1 MAFGRWVVA
10 AFILS
15 ALASSVLLSQGRE
28 KRVVPLPANDTQV
41 FERTHGSVG
50 VAILVGVGKYPR
62 FSGFGELRYP
72 ERDVDLLAKELT
84 SQHYQ
89 VVSLTDG
96 DATKES
102 ILNAIRQAGEVIDP
116 AKSSIV
122 FFFSGHGYA
131 QGADNMLAT
140 SDASVNKL
148 AETGLSL
155 RAVEQGLIATKAPR
169 RMLWIDACRNEPGK
183 GVGDARTFTRFQA
196 ASGTRILFSTKFGR
210 VSYEDDEF
218 QQGVFSHYLVEGL
231 RGAAAKDDGWV
242 SFRDLS
248 DYVTEQVT
256 TRTLQ
261 QGHTQ
266 VPFEGT
272 GQSDASGDFPVAR
285 LVGGRAQVAAEPVS
299 NPTSVRIKENPKD
312 GQRYVWIPA
321 GSYLMGCSAGDSE
334 CYDEEKPAHLVTL
347 SKGFWMGQTAVT
359 VGAWKRYRL
368 ATNTAELPKEDN
380 LGRKNWNEAG
390 PDNMPA
396 VMMTWD
402 EASSFCRWA
411 NMRLPTEAEW
421 EYAARAGTTA
431 ARYGELDS
439 IAWYGD
445 NSGNQRID
453 STQVF
458 QADKANYSR
467 HLFENGNFVHAV
479 AQKQPNAWRLFD
491 MLGNV
496 KQWTADWYDASYYA
510 KSEGVDPIGPP
521 AGQYRVLRGGSW
533 ISVPQDVRASSRLRF
548 GPGSRVSIFGCRCVG
563 ELP

>member
-1 MAFGRWVVA
+1 
-10 AFILS
+10 
-15 ALASSVLLSQGRE
+15 
-28 KRVVPLPANDTQV
+28 
-41 FERTHGSVG
+41 
-50 VAILVGVGKYPR
+50 
-62 FSGFGELRYP
+62 
-72 ERDVDLLAKELT
+72 
-84 SQHYQ
+84 
-89 VVSLTDG
+89 
-96 DATKES
+96 
-102 ILNAIRQAGEVIDP
+102 
-116 AKSSIV
+116 
-122 FFFSGHGYA
+122 
-131 QGADNMLAT
+131 
-140 SDASVNKL
+140 
-148 AETGLSL
+148 
-155 RAVEQGLIATKAPR
+155 
-169 RMLWIDACRNEPGK
+169 
-183 GVGDARTFTRFQA
+183 VGDARSFTKFQA
-196 ASGTRILFSTKFGR
+196 ATGTRILFSTKFGR

-231 RGAAAKDDGWV
+231 RGAAAKEDGWV

-248 DYVTEQVT
+248 DYVTEQVQ

-285 LVGGRAQVAAEPVS
+285 LAGGGGPVAVEPTQPVARAS
-299 NPTSVRIKENPKD
+299 SGRIKENSKD

-334 CYDEEKPAHLVTL
+334 CYDNEKPPHSVTI

-359 VGAWKRYRL
+359 VGAWKRYRQ
-368 ATNTAELPKEDN
+368 ATGTAELPKEDS

-390 PDNMPA
+390 ADNMPA

-402 EASSFCRWA
+402 EASSFCKWA

-421 EYAARAGTTA
+421 EYAARAGTTG

-439 IAWYGD
+439 VAWYGD

-453 STQVF
+453 STQVW
-458 QADKANYSR
+458 QADKAGYAKR
-467 HLFENGNFVHAV
+467 LFENGNFVHAV
-479 AQKQPNAWRLFD
+479 AQKQPNAWKLYD

-496 KQWTADWYDASYYA
+496 YQWTADWYDASYYA
-510 KSEGVDPIGPP
+510 KGEGEDPIGPP

-533 ISVPQDVRASSRLRF
+533 YGDPRDVRLSGRS
-548 GPGSRVSIFGCRCVG
+548 GDVPGGRNYVYGCRCGG